1 MARAHRSLDKF
12 IDPTALHRCLELRL
26 LGGLEATPAPL
37 ESATQSTRSLT
48 GLEECSRLQRE
59 LNLSAAKSATVAGI
73 NAATLRDWTS
83 QLPELRE
90 RVKKESAKKSFNNGP
105 AGQLDSIKDELLM

>member
-1 MARAHRSLDKF
+1 MPR
-12 IDPTALHRCLELRL
+12 TAVTRR
-26 LGGLEATPAPL
+26 LGGD
-37 ESATQSTRSLT
+37 SGATQKRYSVRQKLNI
-48 GLEECSRLQRE
+48 LEECSRLQRE

-90 RVKKESAKKSFNNGP
+90 RVKKESVKKSFNNGP
-105 AGQLDSIKDELLM
+105 AGSSIS